1 MLPFYLFS
9 IFLQTSCNLLQIIDS
24 KLFANHTGQP
34 MSFHFLSNGMEY
46 PFQKDSK
53 YVL

>member
-1 MLPFYLFS
+1 MLPFFLFS
-9 IFLQTSCNLLQIIDS
+9 TFPQTNCKFLYIIDS
-24 KLFANHTGQP
+24 KLFANHIGQP
-34 MSFHFLSNGMEY
+34 MSFYFLSNGMEY

>member
-1 MLPFYLFS
+1 MLPFSLSSTFPQTNCK
-9 IFLQTSCNLLQIIDS
+9 FLQITDS
-24 KLFANHTGQP
+24 KLFADHTGQL
-34 MSFHFLSNGMEY
+34 MSFHFLSNSMEY